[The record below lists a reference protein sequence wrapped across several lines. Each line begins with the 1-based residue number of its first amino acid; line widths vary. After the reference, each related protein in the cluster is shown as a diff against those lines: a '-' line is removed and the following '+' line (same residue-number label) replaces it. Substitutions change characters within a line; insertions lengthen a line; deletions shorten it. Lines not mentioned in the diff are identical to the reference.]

1 MGVDKETIKQK
12 TKTFV
17 AENYILT
24 SNDAI
29 SDDDSFLETGIIDST
44 GVLEL
49 VAFLETTFDM
59 KVENEELT
67 TENLDSINKVVDF
80 VCVKTAAK
88 VEAVAAKGDA

>member
-12 TKTFV
+12 TKAFV

-49 VAFLETTFDM
+49 VAFLETTFEM

-80 VCVKTAAK
+80 VCVKTAAS
-88 VEAVAAKGDA
+88 VEAAAAKGDA